1 MGHGMIIWIV
11 RLGLLSFFVL
21 HITAAITLSRRNRE
35 ARPQKYHK
43 VEPRASTLA
52 SRTMLYS
59 GLLLL
64 SYVLYHLA
72 HFTWGAVHAEHY
84 AKATFALAGGEVVP
98 DVYAMVVSSFQE
110 PLISVL
116 YVLSMIMV
124 GLHLNH
130 AIASA
135 VQTLGVTN
143 RRIVPL
149 VRVLGPGLSV
159 AVALGFSSVPLA
171 IVLGFV
177 KL

>member
-1 MGHGMIIWIV
+1 
-11 RLGLLSFFVL
+11 
-21 HITAAITLSRRNRE
+21 
-35 ARPQKYHK
+35 
-43 VEPRASTLA
+43 
-52 SRTMLYS
+52 
-59 GLLLL
+59 
-64 SYVLYHLA
+64 
-72 HFTWGAVHAEHY
+72 
-84 AKATFALAGGEVVP
+84 
-98 DVYAMVVSSFQE
+98 
-110 PLISVL
+110 
-116 YVLSMIMV
+116 MIMV